1 MNDALIGNSKPLSQ
15 EAHAAGLEAYG
26 KAGQVRERSIGNRGP
41 LRFDAGG
48 KLHSEILEA
57 FHAQGFFIFEGVID
71 TEEIASLRCDAN
83 VMLERAPVNRNA
95 KVDAQGRPALGV
107 NYARLPYRYTKPLAD
122 PWGGTDALGGRH
134 PTQMIQPNPTGD
146 APEDVVFIMY
156 SMCQSMPAGLRLY
169 GHPQLLA
176 VAESIN
182 GEDFVPYNDAIF
194 VKQPGLGG
202 SVAWHQDGVTHW
214 ESEDWDEGI
223 HGFNFQVQLYETTP
237 ANSLWVIP
245 GSHKDGKADIKGMIE
260 ENSGSIQLP
269 GAVPLICAPG
279 DATIVNRQM
288 VHGSFANTSPNIRI
302 SITFGFHRRKSVLG
316 QKAALGMNGTN
327 AVYDEKRIFERAA
340 VIQVAI
346 DARKQ
351 KYRDEQSFDYK
362 PFTNLKDEYRF
373 SDTTFNSV
381 IKDYNTKDLAI

>member
-26 KAGQVRERSIGNRGP
+26 KAGQVRERSLGNRGP

-71 TEEIASLRCDAN
+71 AEEIASLRCDAN

-95 KVDAQGRPALGV
+95 KVDAQGRPALGI

-134 PTQMIQPNPTGD
+134 PTQMTQPKPMGD

-182 GEDFVPYNDAIF
+182 GEDFVPFNDAIF

-202 SVAWHQDGVTHW
+202 SVSWHQDGVTHW
-214 ESEDWDEGI
+214 ESPDWDPGI
-223 HGFNFQVQLYETTP
+223 HGFNFQVQLYP
-237 ANSLWVIP
+237 ATLGNCLWVVP
-245 GSHKDGKADIKGMIE
+245 GSHKQGKIDIKARIA
-260 ENSGSIQLP
+260 ENGGSEQLP
-269 GAVPLICAPG
+269 DAVPLVCEAG
-279 DATIVNRQM
+279 DVTIVNRQM
-288 VHGSFANTSPNIRI
+288 LHGSFANSSPDLRI
-302 SITFGFHRRKSVLG
+302 SLTFGFHRRKSVLG
-316 QKAALGMNGTN
+316 MKAALAMEGDN
-327 AVYDEKRIFERAA
+327 VYYDEQRVFERSS

-346 DARKQ
+346 DARHQ
-351 KYRDEQSFDYK
+351 ERPTEPRFDYK
-362 PFTNLKDEYRF
+362 PFSNIQDNFRFNDE
-373 SDTTFNSV
+373 TFERV
-381 IKDYNTKDLAI
+381 IKNYHTKDLAI